1 MKKFIRVACLVAMA
15 VFATSSVF
23 AAKSAKSAKK
33 KNKAKAAPN
42 HAEYIDWQGLAADKE
57 MPKWYQDVLSQEP
70 ESVIRED
77 LGISEDY
84 RIFTVISY
92 GTNRKALMTLTDS
105 FGIQSTVAAAFR
117 QNVMRCAD
125 QETSIAGQGEEEQ
138 SASIAKITEMIT
150 VNIDLIGLE
159 RAGSYWSQ
167 YKIVD
172 KKGNEV
178 KPAKFAYCVVMKMK
192 NKDFERQLES
202 SMKSVDDATDQ
213 ASDIRKLASATIAR
227 LRHPDMVSG
236 SVTVDM
242 SISNKTSGSISEF
255 TDTAAAMAEPE
266 ADFFAE

>member
-1 MKKFIRVACLVAMA
+1 MKKSIRIACLLAMA
-15 VFATSSVF
+15 VFAASGVF
-23 AAKSAKSAKK
+23 AAGSKNAKK

-42 HAEYIDWQGLAADKE
+42 HAEYIDWQGMAAGKE

-77 LGISEDY
+77 FGISDDY

-125 QETSIAGQGEEEQ
+125 QETTVAGQGEEEQ
-138 SASIAKITEMIT
+138 SSSIAKITEMIT

-167 YKIVD
+167 YRIVD
-172 KKGNEV
+172 KKGNEI
-178 KPAKFAYCVVMKMK
+178 KPAQFAYCVVMKMK
-192 NKDFERQLES
+192 NSDFEKQLEA
-202 SMKSVDDATDQ
+202 SMKSVDEATDQ
-213 ASDIRKLASATIAR
+213 ASDIRKLATATIAR

-242 SISNKTSGSISEF
+242 SVSNKTSGSISDF
-255 TDTAAAMAEPE
+255 SNPAVASGEPE
-266 ADFFAE
+266 VDFYGY